1 MKSKRGDSKNNEFRG
16 NTLIFDLGGVAV
28 FYDQIIAAK
37 KLQPILNV
45 PAKRISEILS
55 SNTNSFINAMEKGK
69 SPRVYL
75 RILAE
80 ELGIK
85 KVPYKEFKKAWN
97 SIFWPNKE
105 LLLLLVLLKRKYN
118 LVLLSNLGK
127 IHKQYLSK
135 EYHLNYLFK
144 KRIFSYQVHA
154 RKPEPEIFKLT
165 LKKLKLS
172 GNQVL
177 FIDDKPENIQGA
189 KKLGINSIL
198 FKNNK
203 DLIKQ
208 LTNLGVSFK

>member
-1 MKSKRGDSKNNEFRG
+1 MKLKRGDSNKNEFTG
-16 NTLIFDLGGVAV
+16 NTLIFDLGGVVV
-28 FYDQIIAAK
+28 FYDQKIAAE
-37 KLQPILNV
+37 KLEPILKV
-45 PAKRISEILS
+45 PAKKISHILS

-75 RILAE
+75 KILSK

-85 KVPYKEFKKAWN
+85 TVPYNDFKKAWN

-135 EYHLNYLFK
+135 QYHLKYLFK
-144 KRIFSYQVHA
+144 KRIFSCQVRT
-154 RKPEPEIFKLT
+154 RKPEQEIFKLT
-165 LKKLKLS
+165 LKKLNLS

-177 FIDDKPENIQGA
+177 FIDDKPENIRGA
-189 KKLGINSIL
+189 EKLGIHSIL

>member
-1 MKSKRGDSKNNEFRG
+1 MKLKRGDSNANEFKR
-16 NTLIFDLGGVAV
+16 NTLIFDLGGVVV
-28 FYDQIIAAK
+28 FYDQKIAAE
-37 KLQPILNV
+37 KLEPILNV
-45 PAKRISEILS
+45 PAKKISHILS

-75 RILAE
+75 KILAT
-80 ELGIK
+80 ELGVN
-85 KVPYKEFKKAWN
+85 KVSYKDFKNAWN

-105 LLLLLVLLKRKYN
+105 LILLLVLLKRKHN

-135 EYHLNYLFK
+135 QYHLKHLFK
-144 KRIFSYQVHA
+144 KRIFSCQVRT

-165 LKKLKLS
+165 LKKLKIS
-172 GNQVL
+172 ENQVL
-177 FIDDKPENIQGA
+177 FIDDKPENINGA
-189 KKLGINSIL
+189 KKLGIPSIL

-208 LTNLGVSFK
+208 LTIRGVSFK